1 MTRRRADAL
10 PVRWITTVLTLLAI
24 AVHCYRYFTDFVFK
38 IYAFV
43 EQNQKNTLLDDES
56 DPFSFHNLSKMWV
69 GSRFARLCAV
79 TLKMHPGYMFS
90 FLSELLILSVHSPPM
105 TFDTFWSI
113 QASGQ
118 SALYTNETFILA
130 FMCIRLYILPR
141 VVRVYVANRYSGAMC
156 GSTLS
161 LSRSISRALPC
172 DCDSTQSLRCLLPC
186 CFYRLHS
193 QPVAGSGSFP
203 SSAKPLLTA
212 K

>member
-43 EQNQKNTLLDDES
+43 EQNQKNTLLSDES
-56 DPFSFHNLSKMWV
+56 DPYSFHNLSKMWV
-69 GSRFARLCAV
+69 GSRFARLCAI

-118 SALYTNETFILA
+118 SALYTNETFIIA

-156 GSTLS
+156 GSPCPFPARFHAPCPVIAIPRNRCTVYC
-161 LSRSISRALPC
+161 RVVFIALTHSPSQVL
-172 DCDSTQSLRCLLPC
+172 DRFQVQQSH
-186 CFYRLHS
+186 F
-193 QPVAGSGSFP
+193 
-203 SSAKPLLTA
+203 
-212 K
+212 